1 MSPLANP
8 VRDRTISAVRRQA
21 LVCATAGSV
30 ILAAP
35 LALAQI
41 DVPGQDWDG
50 SLTISASTTIDLAQA
65 ITGDWNVQPTDA
77 AWQPGDG
84 VFDATQWAIV
94 YHYTDVTIGAGAT
107 LDFANHPSGAPVVWL
122 VTGNVTITGTVNIAG
137 EAGTSSGFSS
147 LPGPGGFR
155 GGNGTFLGVPRGA
168 GFGPG
173 GGAAGLSQDGSYATA
188 GGGGAPTYGGS
199 RIVPL
204 IGGSGGAG
212 NSSSA
217 GAGGGAILVACAGDI
232 QVTGTINAR
241 GGARGDN
248 GAGSGSGG
256 AIRLIADGV
265 TVNGTLVATGGF
277 QTAGE
282 GRIRVESTGVLGGTG
297 SIFPAPS
304 LVLLASGATAQIWP
318 EATDPSL
325 RIVSL
330 NGLAVPDDPRATFAF
345 PWQDEA
351 LDGANGAITVRL
363 EGTNV
368 PSDATVNVFVTRTGG
383 DHIGPLPAAFVSSG
397 GNVTTWEIAL
407 TDVENGLS
415 AIQARAVLP

>member
-1 MSPLANP
+1 M
-8 VRDRTISAVRRQA
+8 ISAVRRHT
-21 LVCATAGSV
+21 LVFATAGTV
-30 ILAAP
+30 LLAAP

-41 DVPGQDWDG
+41 NVPGQDWDG
-50 SLTISASTTIDLAQA
+50 SLTITANTTIDLAQA

-77 AWQPGDG
+77 AWQSGDG

-94 YHYTDVTIGAGAT
+94 YHYTDVTIGAGVT
-107 LDFANHPSGAPVVWL
+107 LDFANHSSGAPVVWL
-122 VTGNVTITGTVNIAG
+122 VTGNVTIDGTLSLSGETGNTAG
-137 EAGTSSGFSS
+137 FPS
-147 LPGPGGFR
+147 LPGPGAFR
-155 GGNGTFLGVPRGA
+155 GGNGLNLGIPRSG

-173 GGAAGLSQDGSYATA
+173 GASTGLAQDGSYATS
-188 GGGGAPTYGGS
+188 GNGGAPTYGSS

-212 NSSSA
+212 NAGSA
-217 GAGGGAILVACAGDI
+217 GAGGGAILIACAGNVRVD
-232 QVTGTINAR
+232 GTINAR
-241 GGARGDN
+241 GGNRGDN
-248 GAGSGSGG
+248 GGGAGSGG
-256 AIRLIADGV
+256 AIRIVADSV
-265 TVNGTLVATGGF
+265 TVDGSLLATGGF

-282 GRIRVESTGVLGGTG
+282 GRIRVESASLLDGAGA
-297 SIFPAPS
+297 IFPSPS
-304 LVLLASGATAQIWP
+304 LVLLSAGATAQIWP

-325 RIVSL
+325 RILSL
-330 NGLAVPDDPRATFAF
+330 NGLPIPDDPQATFTF

-383 DHIGPLPAAFVSSG
+383 DRIGPLPATFLSSG
-397 GNVTTWEIAL
+397 GNVSTWELAL
-407 TDVENGLS
+407 TDVPNGLS